1 MGNDYDFN
9 TLVMGWGAA
18 AVGFGSFLWL
28 LAHLH

>member
-1 MGNDYDFN
+1 MPDDDELD

-18 AVGFGSFLWL
+18 AIGFGSFLWL